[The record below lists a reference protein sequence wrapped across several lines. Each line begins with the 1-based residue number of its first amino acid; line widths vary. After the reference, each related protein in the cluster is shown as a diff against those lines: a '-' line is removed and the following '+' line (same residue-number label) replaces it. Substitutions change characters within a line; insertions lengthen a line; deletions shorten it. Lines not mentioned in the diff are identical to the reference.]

1 MAAGKL
7 LQMATSNQWS
17 RFRKA
22 KQEGYRSGLEV
33 KLAAQLQ
40 TEGIEVKYE
49 TEVISYV
56 VPEKVHKYHPDFLL
70 PNGIFVE
77 SKGLFT
83 GADRKKHLLIKE
95 QHPEIDL
102 RFVFSNSNQR
112 LSKVSKTTYGDWALK
127 NGFKFADRLI
137 PKEWIN
143 ETV

>member
-1 MAAGKL
+1 
-7 LQMATSNQWS
+7 MATSKNQWS
-17 RFRKA
+17 RFHKA
-22 KQEGYRSGLEV
+22 KQAGYRSGLEV
-33 KLAAQLQ
+33 KLAGQLQ
-40 TEGIEVKYE
+40 AEGIEVKYE

-56 VPEKVHKYHPDFLL
+56 VPETTHKYHPDFLL

-83 GADRKKHLLIKE
+83 GADRKKHLYIQA
-95 QHPEIDL
+95 QHPEIDI

-137 PKEWIN
+137 PKDWLAN
-143 ETV
+143 EGVVYR